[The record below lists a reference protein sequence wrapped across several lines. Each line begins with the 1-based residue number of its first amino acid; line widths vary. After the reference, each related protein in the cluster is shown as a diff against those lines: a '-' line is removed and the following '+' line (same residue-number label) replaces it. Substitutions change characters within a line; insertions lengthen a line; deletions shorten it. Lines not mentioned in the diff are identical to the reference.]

1 MNEEIFGTPDH
12 QPEGEGTAPNP
23 SEEGPFLEKNNPA
36 VSPLL
41 ENETASIP
49 EQQPSVPN
57 IPQTELPHTEPF
69 AQHQEGSVPGGAPSP
84 AVPPAGGNPFPY
96 SAASNAPFPQ
106 PLQQNGWLDPSQNG
120 TAPGGSRL
128 KRRWTKG

>member
-69 AQHQEGSVPGGAPSP
+69 AQHLSLIHISLWWRF
-84 AVPPAGGNPFPY
+84 PPLGKNINRILFI
-96 SAASNAPFPQ
+96 
-106 PLQQNGWLDPSQNG
+106 
-120 TAPGGSRL
+120 
-128 KRRWTKG
+128 